1 MASKASPNFVTP
13 VGRLVMG
20 NLYRPRTQD
29 GQGRP
34 LVYKSGSKLGQPR
47 SDIFFALAIPKG
59 QEVTSGYGALSWV
72 MTPWGQEIYKAGCA
86 FMAHAPQL
94 PSFAWKVADGDS
106 VVPNT
111 KGKRLAD
118 AEGCRGH
125 WILFFTSTIAF
136 KICNADG
143 SQHLTQPDA
152 VKPGYFVQVGF
163 NAKGNDSPDKP
174 GIYLNPVAVALVA
187 YGEEIQTGV
196 DTGSLGFGQNVQ
208 LPAGA
213 SMTPLGQLAPQNLPG
228 TQPMMGQMAPPMM
241 GQQMMPPPGMQ
252 GAVQPQHQQPPQPGV
267 QQLAPPMGMQPQMQQ
282 PVQGYGAPP
291 MGMQPQQPM
300 MAAQPG
306 GVMPGAMI
314 AGAPGAGYTA
324 GPMGAGYVNG
334 AMTSPS
340 NGVMQPPPG
349 VQPNAGFLQPQ
360 QAVHQMTAAAQG
372 TYEQYRQAG
381 YTDEALRSQGL
392 ML

>member
-1 MASKASPNFVTP
+1 MASKASANFVTP

-34 LVYKSGSKLGQPR
+34 LVYKNGPKTGQPR

-94 PSFAWKVADGDS
+94 PTFAWKVADGDS

-118 AEGCRGH
+118 SEGCRGH
-125 WILFFTSTIAF
+125 WILFFTSTVAF

-152 VKPGYFVQVGF
+152 VKPGYFVQVGM
-163 NAKGNDSPDKP
+163 NSKGNDSPDKP
-174 GIYLNPVAVALVA
+174 GVYLNPVAVALVA

-213 SMTPLGQLAPQNLPG
+213 SMTPIGQLAPQNLPG
-228 TQPMMGQMAPPMM
+228 MQPQMQP
-241 GQQMMPPPGMQ
+241 GMMPPPMQ
-252 GAVQPQHQQPPQPGV
+252 GAMQPQPGMAINVAALPPPMGMQPQQPMMQQPGMQPMGMQQQPV
-267 QQLAPPMGMQPQMQQ
+267 QQYQQPQMGMQPQMQQ
-282 PVQGYGAPP
+282 PVQQYQQPP
-291 MGMQPQQPM
+291 MQ
-300 MAAQPG
+300 
-306 GVMPGAMI
+306 GA
-314 AGAPGAGYTA
+314 
-324 GPMGAGYVNG
+324 
-334 AMTSPS
+334 
-340 NGVMQPPPG
+340 MQPPPG
-349 VQPNAGFLQPQ
+349 VQPNAAFLQPQ
-360 QAVHQMTAAAQG
+360 QPVHQMTAAAQG

-381 YTDEALRSQGL
+381 YTDEALRAQGL